1 MDKFFE
7 WLDHN
12 RDIEK
17 YDNEHGQHGMI
28 IRQHTFDEAYV
39 ERKPQLLIGYM
50 IEYLLIAGQIS
61 FRQFGIWLAEQIK
74 ERLSLRD
81 GVVLNGNNH
90 IEVIFD
96 ILKEKI
102 EVKDEN

>member
-1 MDKFFE
+1 MKKFWE
-7 WLDHN
+7 WTD
-12 RDIEK
+12 EK
-17 YDNEHGQHGMI
+17 GYIKELPVMVRNQM
-28 IRQHTFDEAYV
+28 
-39 ERKPQLLIGYM
+39 LIGYM
-50 IEYLLIAGQIS
+50 TQYLLETGRIS
-61 FRQFGIWLAEQIK
+61 FRQFGIWLAIKIK

-102 EVKDEN
+102 EELDDGK